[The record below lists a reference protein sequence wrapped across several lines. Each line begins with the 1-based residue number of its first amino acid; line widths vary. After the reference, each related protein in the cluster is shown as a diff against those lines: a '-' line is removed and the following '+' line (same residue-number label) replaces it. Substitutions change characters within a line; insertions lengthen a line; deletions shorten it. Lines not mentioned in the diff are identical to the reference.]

1 MADQAASQ
9 FPYNVWGNSP
19 QTESGT
25 VAIGDL
31 IDELNDVRE
40 RKRDLNAQLK
50 DLDEQYK
57 ELERQILEHMDA
69 AGTELVASGRTRASV
84 QRQIVPSVTDWEAFE
99 EYVKANDALYLFER
113 RVASK
118 PWRELHESG
127 EQVPGTEPFERRSLS
142 LRKK

>member
-1 MADQAASQ
+1 MAEAAAEIPHTTQGHSPQAAI
-9 FPYNVWGNSP
+9 
-19 QTESGT
+19 GT
-25 VAIGDL
+25 L
-31 IDELNDVRE
+31 IDELNDLRE
-40 RKRDLNAQLK
+40 RKRELNQQLK

-69 AGTELVASGRTRASV
+69 AGTELVASGRTRVSV
-84 QRQIVPSVTDWEAFE
+84 TRQVVPSVNDWEAFE
-99 EYVKANDALYLFER
+99 QYVKDNDAMYLFER

-118 PWRELHESG
+118 PWRELYESG